1 MRKRLLFWVPIL
13 TVALA
18 GVAFALPASPFYL
31 PEFLLKGG
39 YHDGHPT
46 GYWIDELKAPDSAA
60 RYRAVHAL
68 GAIGPEAGDAVP
80 ALAVILRQDP
90 ESRLRVEAAL
100 ALTKMRPASERAVPA
115 LAEALADKDDQVR
128 MYSVIALAGL
138 GRASRPAVPA
148 LTAAL
153 QDATNERYVNTFTFT
168 IREEAAIALG
178 RASAGTPEAVP
189 VLMQTLRT
197 AESHRLRQAA
207 ARALGT
213 VGAEAQ
219 PAVPLLR
226 TLLTEKD
233 RVPRWVVEDALF
245 RIEGTQAGDAR
256 AAP

>member
-1 MRKRLLFWVPIL
+1 MRRRLLFWVPTL

-18 GVAFALPASPFYL
+18 GVALALPASPFYL
-31 PEFLLKGG
+31 PVFLFRGG

-46 GYWIDELKAPDSAA
+46 AYWIDELKAPDATA

-68 GAIGPEAGDAVP
+68 GAIGPEAGAAVP
-80 ALAVILRQDP
+80 TLAVLLRQDP
-90 ESRLRVEAAL
+90 ERRIRVEAAL
-100 ALTKMRPASERAVPA
+100 ALTKMRPASERAIPA
-115 LAEALADKDDQVR
+115 LAEALGDEDDQVR

-153 QDATNERYVNTFTFT
+153 QDATNETYVNTFTFT
-168 IREEAAIALG
+168 IQEEAAIALG

-189 VLMQTLRT
+189 VLMETLRT
-197 AESHRLRQAA
+197 APSDRLRQAVT
-207 ARALGT
+207 RALGQ
-213 VGAEAQ
+213 VGVEAR

-226 TLLTEKD
+226 TLLGEKD
-233 RVPRWVVEDALF
+233 RVPRWVIEDALS
-245 RIEGTQAGDAR
+245 RIEGNPGGAPQ